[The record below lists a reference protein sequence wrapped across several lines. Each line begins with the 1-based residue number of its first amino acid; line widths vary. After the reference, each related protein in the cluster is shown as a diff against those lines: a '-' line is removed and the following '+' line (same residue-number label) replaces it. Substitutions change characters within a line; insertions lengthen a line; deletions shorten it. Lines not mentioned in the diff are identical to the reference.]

1 MNKVINIFSGVV
13 LALYCALVMAL
24 VYDLSFSSTV
34 TLRGIPYKVEICTGF
49 ALLVL
54 LLGILR
60 IKRKWQGATDMSR
73 FKNFQF
79 ERVVARPALNLSLVY
94 TLAEAVFMGFL
105 IYFLFQI
112 AALWV
117 ELALPMIL
125 VISLLLLE
133 TLIFAVKIMRGGNA
147 FRIGINKKAV
157 AYFNREMHLFYF
169 VGLIRVEMHQDM
181 INFQYKDDL
190 NLLLPIEVIKKE
202 DRAAF
207 RDALIDVLE
216 NKVMENK
223 GKRIYI
229 DDAFRKL
236 T

>member
-24 VYDLSFSSTV
+24 VYDLSLSSTIS
-34 TLRGIPYKVEICTGF
+34 LRGLPYKVEICAGF
-49 ALLVL
+49 SLLVL

-60 IKRKWQGATDMSR
+60 IKRKWQGATDMKR
-73 FKNFQF
+73 FKNFEF
-79 ERVVARPALNLSLVY
+79 ERFVSRSALNLSLVY

-117 ELALPMIL
+117 ELAFPMML
-125 VISLLLLE
+125 VISFLLLE
-133 TLIFAVKIMRGGNA
+133 TLVFAVKIMRGGSS

-169 VGLIRVEMHQDM
+169 VGLMRVEMHQDM
-181 INFQYKDDL
+181 INFQYTEDL
-190 NLLLPIEVIKKE
+190 NILLPIEVIKKE

-229 DDAFRKL
+229 DDAFRNL
-236 T
+236 N